1 MKKFIHILTAVLLVF
16 SFSEVFAAET
26 VGEFEKYEVISTPT
40 SPCVGL
46 DADALVSY
54 KLNGGRIK
62 AFNIENGKKLF
73 EFENNW
79 KQAAPFYRGKDVV
92 VTDGEGT
99 VLGFVNKNG
108 KMTAEIEGEYLYHSE
123 YSNGMVCLIDSTV
136 SENVYSIFDRN
147 GELIAEHFFE
157 PECELS
163 GGEIVIAN
171 AGGGHSLISKDG
183 KVMPLDCKRDVD
195 IRDGVSIYGE
205 VYENSAGSIYTLDG
219 KLLFENDKY
228 SDIAPINKK
237 IAAAA
242 KTDSD
247 ILYIVDFKTGDET
260 PIPGSEFLRDGFF
273 SNGNVSDG
281 RFFLGNTALGVLVDG
296 ATGEILSK
304 PVSSY
309 TEFYDKICAVTEAE
323 SPEVYRLMKD
333 DGSFVGEEYE
343 YATDMKN
350 GFSLAVKTSGNIT
363 SINAVFPNGDAATLY
378 SCGKYK
384 SINVRDDRAVLDF
397 HGDMLSIAAQKTANS
412 TIYIGEMPGSGNIYV
427 KLKSKSGLRKVISS
441 VIAVAAFI
449 FVVLAVF
456 DMIRRRRRKKKA
468 AED

>member
-1 MKKFIHILTAVLLVF
+1 MKKFIHILSAALILF
-16 SFSEVFAAET
+16 SVSAAFAAET

-79 KQAAPFYRGKDVV
+79 KQAAPFYKGKDVV

-108 KMTAEIEGEYLYHSE
+108 KMTAEIKGEYLYHSE
-123 YSNGMVCLIDSTV
+123 YSNGMVCLIDSAV
-136 SENVYSIFDRN
+136 SENEYSIFDRN

-157 PECELS
+157 PECELA
-163 GGEIVIAN
+163 GGEIIIAN

-183 KVMPLDCKRDVD
+183 TVTPLDCKKTVN
-195 IRDGVSIYGE
+195 IRDGVSLYGE
-205 VYENSAGSIYTLDG
+205 VYENSAGSIYSFDG
-219 KLLFENDKY
+219 KLIFENNKY
-228 SDIAPINKK
+228 SDIAPINRKFAV
-237 IAAAA
+237 AAMEG
-242 KTDSD
+242 SD
-247 ILYIVDFKTGDET
+247 MLVIVDFKTGTET

-273 SNGNVSDG
+273 SSGDVSDG
-281 RFFLGNTALGVLVDG
+281 RFFLGNSSASVLVDS

-309 TEFYDKICAVTEAE
+309 TPFYEKISAVTDSD
-323 SPEVYRLMKD
+323 SPETYKLMKN
-333 DGSFVGEEYE
+333 DGSFTGEDYE
-343 YATDMKN
+343 YATDMKD
-350 GFSLAVKTSGNIT
+350 GYSLAIKTNGNIT
-363 SINAVFPNGDAATLY
+363 SINAVTPSGDAATLY

-384 SINVRDDRAVLDF
+384 SITVRDDRAVLDF
-397 HGDMLSIAAQKTANS
+397 HGDMLSITAQKTVNS
-412 TIYIGEMPGSGNIYV
+412 AIYIGEMPGSGNIYV
-427 KLKSKSGLRKVISS
+427 KLKSKTALKKIVSTI
-441 VIAVAAFI
+441 IAIAALV
-449 FVVLAVF
+449 FVVFAAV
-456 DMIRRRRRKKKA
+456 DAVKRRKRKKA
-468 AED
+468 SE